1 MKSNITKPFFAFVL
15 LLLILAPRMQAQKRV
30 NYKDFDSINVSYIA
44 FLGIIADI
52 HYCRDS
58 TTMTFSSFVDG
69 DTVVKF
75 DDTTTARF
83 LQRLQNGVFDD
94 ESLKKYKDM
103 IITDCPCVSVSC
115 YRKGKLKYSKYI
127 DYGMGELTPKYKRFN
142 DWLTDIFDQLGN
154 DKQQQRR

>member
-1 MKSNITKPFFAFVL
+1 ML
-15 LLLILAPRMQAQKRV
+15 LLLAVAPQMQAQKRV
-30 NYKDFDSINVSYIA
+30 DYKDFDSIKVSYIA

-52 HYCRDS
+52 HYCKDS
-58 TTMTFSSFVDG
+58 TTMAFSSFIAG
-69 DTVVKF
+69 DTAVMF

-83 LQRLQNGVFDD
+83 LQLLNTGVFDD

-115 YRKGKLKYSKYI
+115 YRKGKLKYSKFI

-142 DWLTDIFDQLGN
+142 DWLNDIFDQLTK